1 MKNIF
6 FVHCLLCASVFLLS
20 SCKSSIT
27 VSDLQPKGEF
37 TQKLPLL
44 IPVFDVY
51 PTAINPSLVGVS
63 TSIDSS
69 VRQPILCPPELDSS
83 ETRGIR
89 TSSLQDAHA
98 DELLVFFARDVER
111 NMTSNRGKAKGYIS
125 CKITAL
131 ETPTIG
137 RGWALAHSV
146 TLGAA
151 TLMGVPFNTC
161 RTSIEIEVVIRDKYA
176 NPVKRYWGIANAQKY
191 AGLYYGYCLLD
202 LPRATKLAA
211 FQKALDSV
219 KNQIEMDFYRLE
231 KELG

>member
-6 FVHCLLCASVFLLS
+6 FVHCLLCACIFLLG

-27 VSDLQPKGEF
+27 VSDLQPKGEL

-51 PTAINPSLVGVS
+51 PVENNPSLVDQS
-63 TSIDSS
+63 TSIDSA
-69 VRQPILCPPELDSS
+69 VRQPILLPPVLDSA
-83 ETRGIR
+83 ETLGVRA
-89 TSSLQDAHA
+89 SCVQDVNA

-111 NMTSNRGKAKGYIS
+111 NMTSNRGQAKGYIS

-137 RGWALAHSV
+137 SGWAFAHSV

-161 RTSIEIEVVIRDKYA
+161 RTSIEIEVVIRDKYS
-176 NPVKRYWGIANAQKY
+176 NPIKRYWGIANAQKY

-211 FQKALDSV
+211 FQKALESV

>member
-6 FVHCLLCASVFLLS
+6 FIHCLLCACALLLS

-51 PTAINPSLVGVS
+51 PTATNPFLVTVG
-63 TSIDSS
+63 TSIDSA
-69 VRQPILCPPELDSS
+69 VRQPILLPPVLDSS

-89 TSSLQDAHA
+89 TSYVQDANA
-98 DELLVFFARDVER
+98 NELLVFFARDVER
-111 NMTSNRGKAKGYIS
+111 NMTRNTGRAKGYIS
-125 CKITAL
+125 CKVTAL
-131 ETPTIG
+131 ETPAIG
-137 RGWALAHSV
+137 RGWAFAHSI

-151 TLMGVPFNTC
+151 TLMGVPFYTC
-161 RTSIEIEVVIRDKYA
+161 RTSIEIEVVIRDKYS
-176 NPVKRYWGIANAQKY
+176 NPVRRYWGIANAQKY
-191 AGLYYGYCLLD
+191 AGLYYGYRLLD
-202 LPRATKLAA
+202 LPRATKFAA

-219 KNQIEMDFYRLE
+219 KNQIEIDFYRLE